1 MAKKMTYTIGLDLG
15 GTKLAAAL
23 LKSDGEI
30 VDFIKVPVEMSREGS
45 PKQTQKRVI
54 ELMASLVLDF
64 KSRYPRECSTA
75 SFRGVGLASAG
86 PLNTETGYILNAAN
100 FPGWKLVPIREW
112 LEKDIR
118 SKGFKTKV
126 HFQNDAIA
134 AALAEGWIGG
144 AIGQKSYAMITV
156 GTGIG
161 SGVIFNGQPCHS
173 RGMGSEFG
181 HLIIDYKGLQSHP
194 DQPNHYTVEGIA
206 SGTGLLRRARE
217 KGFNGNSVEELANS
231 PLEKY
236 EGLFDDM
243 AWALACLCYDLS
255 IGFNVEKIFVSGG
268 LIKIKHLYLASL
280 KKSYQALIRQRN
292 PAFECKIEIAR
303 TKNQAGVI
311 GAGYL
316 PYLS

>member
-1 MAKKMTYTIGLDLG
+1 MAKKITYTIGLDLG

-23 LKSDGEI
+23 LKSDGSI
-30 VDFIKVPVEMSREGS
+30 IDSVKVPVEMGREKS

-54 ELMASLVLDF
+54 ELMAAIAVDF
-64 KSRYPRECSTA
+64 KNRFPKECGKS

-86 PLNTETGYILNAAN
+86 PLNTETGEIIHAAN
-100 FPGWKLVPIREW
+100 LPGWKLVPIRAW
-112 LEKDIR
+112 LEKEIHR
-118 SKGFKTKV
+118 QGFKTKV

-144 AIGQKSYAMITV
+144 AKNMQTYAMITV

-161 SGVIFNGQPCHS
+161 CGVIFHGQPCHS

-181 HLIIDYKGLQSHP
+181 HLIVDYKGLEKNP
-194 DQPNHYTVEGIA
+194 DKLNHFTVEGIA
-206 SGTGLLRRARE
+206 SGTGLLRRAQE
-217 KGFNGNSVEELANS
+217 MGFTGSSVEELVNEKS
-231 PLEKY
+231 EKY
-236 EGLFDDM
+236 ESLFKDM

-268 LIKIKHLYLASL
+268 LIKIKELYLPRTQKL
-280 KKSYQALIRQRN
+280 YQSLIRQKN
-292 PAFECKIEIAR
+292 PAFESKIEIAK
-303 TKNQAGVI
+303 TKNQSGVL

-316 PYLS
+316 PYL